1 MPSMEEMIYFILFS
15 PSECDS
21 NATQEDVEL
30 TRASFN
36 PFFFFTH
43 TGTERTSNTSSKS
56 GARVNWLQQTY
67 WWNDSSMKSISI
79 C

>member
-30 TRASFN
+30 SRASFN
-36 PFFFFTH
+36 PFFFTH
-43 TGTERTSNTSSKS
+43 TGTERTSSTSSKS
-56 GARVNWLQQTY
+56 GARVNRLQQTY
-67 WWNDSSMKSISI
+67 
-79 C
+79 

>member
-30 TRASFN
+30 SRASFN
-36 PFFFFTH
+36 PFFLPILEPKELLVLVQKVVRELTDCNK
-43 TGTERTSNTSSKS
+43 RTDETT
-56 GARVNWLQQTY
+56 RR
-67 WWNDSSMKSISI
+67 
-79 C
+79 